1 MLLLSGDGFYP
12 DSSLTKLTSHINI
25 FVLMRGLL
33 AFIVDMII
41 SRSISRSYCSWP
53 PFQKWRKKMFGEKAS
68 TFLAFPQVATRLGL
82 PSDLNS
88 FPSSNHIVETAS
100 LPHRSVSLR
109 VLLGLRKTESIPR
122 LTHPLFRFTTR
133 QCAVVFLDFNSDLR
147 GDASFQT
154 VISTELCT
162 GSHTKPWVISKLFS

>member
-1 MLLLSGDGFYP
+1 
-12 DSSLTKLTSHINI
+12 
-25 FVLMRGLL
+25 
-33 AFIVDMII
+33 
-41 SRSISRSYCSWP
+41 
-53 PFQKWRKKMFGEKAS
+53 MFGEKAS

-122 LTHPLFRFTTR
+122 LTHPLFRFT
-133 QCAVVFLDFNSDLR
+133 R
-147 GDASFQT
+147 GSAQLYSLILILTYEEMRRF
-154 VISTELCT
+154 
-162 GSHTKPWVISKLFS
+162 KP